1 MIDRRM
7 AAMIETR
14 EFGRTGVQVPVIGQG
29 TWNVG
34 DDPSSEAREVAA
46 LRAGLDLG
54 LTHIDTAEMYGD
66 GRSEQIVAR
75 AIAGRRD
82 EVFLVTKVL
91 PSNASRQGTIRACE
105 RSLRRLGTD
114 RLDLYL
120 LHWPS
125 EQHPIGETMGA
136 LEALVAAGKTRFI
149 GVSNFTVSELRDAQR
164 CLTTERIACNQMLYH
179 LGSRGIEAEILGFC
193 RQEGIAVVAYSPFAQ
208 GVFPPG
214 EGRRLAVLET
224 IAATHGKTTRQ
235 VALRFLTRQ
244 AGLFAIPKAAQVE
257 HVREN
262 AGGTGWALSPSD
274 LVAIDEVCPVPSPG
288 TPLETA

>member
-1 MIDRRM
+1 
-7 AAMIETR
+7 MIETR
-14 EFGRTGVQVPVIGQG
+14 EFGQTGVQVPVLGQG

-34 DDPSSEAREVAA
+34 DDASLEAGEIAA

-66 GRSEQIVAR
+66 GRSEQLVAR

-91 PSNASRQGTIRACE
+91 PQNASRQGTIRACE

-114 RLDLYL
+114 RVDLFL
-120 LHWPS
+120 LHWPGG
-125 EQHPIGETMGA
+125 QHPIGETMAG

-149 GVSNFTVSELRDAQR
+149 GVSNCTVGELRDAQR
-164 CLTTERIACNQMLYH
+164 CLTTEPVACNQVLYQ

-193 RQEGIAVVAYSPFAQ
+193 RQEGMAVVAYSPFAQ
-208 GVFPPG
+208 GLFPPA
-214 EGRRLAVLET
+214 GRRQQEVLET
-224 IAATHGKTTRQ
+224 IGATHGKTTRQ
-235 VALRFLTRQ
+235 VALRFLTGQ
-244 AGLFAIPKAAQVE
+244 AGLFTIPKATQLE

-262 AGGTGWALSPSD
+262 AGGAGWALSPSD
-274 LVAIDEVCPVPSPG
+274 LDAIDELFPVPPPG